1 MGKKIPCR
9 FETGRV
15 ITTADSRLAS
25 NAVVS
30 SLFDGVST
38 HRTIYPQ
45 LDPTWRFIVISILKC
60 LKQRNIILIDRS
72 QQGRLRCLPVEIFQR
87 YQLNFTTLLC
97 LKKSIRES
105 AFRKD
110 IIMIV
115 VAFSKY
121 RCVILHQ
128 IEFIHTNFF
137 ISVLAR
143 TDDIVLTLSNA
154 VSNCSKDK
162 IR

>member
-1 MGKKIPCR
+1 
-9 FETGRV
+9 
-15 ITTADSRLAS
+15 
-25 NAVVS
+25 
-30 SLFDGVST
+30 
-38 HRTIYPQ
+38 
-45 LDPTWRFIVISILKC
+45 
-60 LKQRNIILIDRS
+60 
-72 QQGRLRCLPVEIFQR
+72 
-87 YQLNFTTLLC
+87 
-97 LKKSIRES
+97 
-105 AFRKD
+105 
-110 IIMIV
+110 MIV

-162 IR
+162 IKEIKAEYENLKPIFEKLENLSSEKKTLPMNLEEDALTASEEKSMIQSGYLTRDGEKLYLPEIIRHALGFRYERGERPRVLSLLLKH

>member
-1 MGKKIPCR
+1 
-9 FETGRV
+9 
-15 ITTADSRLAS
+15 
-25 NAVVS
+25 
-30 SLFDGVST
+30 
-38 HRTIYPQ
+38 
-45 LDPTWRFIVISILKC
+45 
-60 LKQRNIILIDRS
+60 
-72 QQGRLRCLPVEIFQR
+72 
-87 YQLNFTTLLC
+87 
-97 LKKSIRES
+97 
-105 AFRKD
+105 
-110 IIMIV
+110 MIV

-162 IR
+162 IKEIKAEYENLKPIFEKLENLSSEKKTLPMNLEEDALTASEEKSMIQSGYLTRDRKAPYGAFQNQQIHFSAVLAISSSTSSAISLFSALTEI